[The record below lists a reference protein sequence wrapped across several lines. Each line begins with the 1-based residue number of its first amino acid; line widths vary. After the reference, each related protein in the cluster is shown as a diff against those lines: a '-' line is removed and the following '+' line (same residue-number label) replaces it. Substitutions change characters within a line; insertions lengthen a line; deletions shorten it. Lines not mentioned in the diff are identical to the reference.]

1 MNKKQQQAAAGH
13 KDPLA
18 EANRIIAAQRE
29 ILQAQHKALMVCGD
43 AIHEIRR
50 AIGAYTDV
58 KTDGLPRTLH
68 PATNPNPEK
77 KS

>member
-1 MNKKQQQAAAGH
+1 MSKKEQHAALVWREEAQAR
-13 KDPLA
+13 LA
-18 EANRIIAAQRE
+18 DADRVIAAQRE

-58 KTDGLPRTLH
+58 KTDRYPRTLRQGES
-68 PATNPNPEK
+68 A
-77 KS
+77 S